1 MEQREPSMC
10 VLPPKLRRQV
20 AATVVASRE
29 DEVQVE
35 EEDEDEDEEK
45 GVLATAVV
53 AAVKGQGA
61 LEAAGRG
68 PKLV

>member
-1 MEQREPSMC
+1 MEQREPSTFA
-10 VLPPKLRRQV
+10 LPPKLRLQV

-35 EEDEDEDEEK
+35 EEDEEEEE

-53 AAVKGQGA
+53 AAVKGLGA

-68 PKLV
+68 PKRV